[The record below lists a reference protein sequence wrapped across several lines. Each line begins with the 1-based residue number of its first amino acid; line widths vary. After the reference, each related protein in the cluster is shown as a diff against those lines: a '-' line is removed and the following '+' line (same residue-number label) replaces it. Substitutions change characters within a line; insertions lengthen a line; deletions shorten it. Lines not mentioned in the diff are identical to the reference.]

1 MSKMKFNRRDFIKV
15 ITIGGTGLLVGCSL
29 STPRKFSA
37 SNENDENL
45 GLFVQINSNDEIHII
60 SPNSELGQGIHT
72 GHAMIICEEM
82 EADWSKV
89 SVSTG
94 PFHKEYKRN
103 MFVQSTGATS
113 GMSSWRKKL
122 SEIGA
127 GVKEMLIEAGAKEMK
142 VPKVDCIAKNSLII
156 HKPSRRSVRFGQI
169 AKNASKLS
177 FPGSPSLKNSSEYKL
192 I

>member
-72 GHAMIICEEM
+72 GHEMIICE
-82 EADWSKV
+82 
-89 SVSTG
+89 
-94 PFHKEYKRN
+94 
-103 MFVQSTGATS
+103 
-113 GMSSWRKKL
+113 
-122 SEIGA
+122 
-127 GVKEMLIEAGAKEMK
+127 
-142 VPKVDCIAKNSLII
+142 
-156 HKPSRRSVRFGQI
+156 
-169 AKNASKLS
+169 
-177 FPGSPSLKNSSEYKL
+177 
-192 I
+192 